1 MENEFTS
8 WPRLLEA
15 PSYTGA
21 IRTLPEDFQVEE
33 IPAYLP
39 GGEGQ
44 HLFLLIEK
52 ISLTTEEVIRELA
65 GQLGV
70 PRHSIGSAGLKDR
83 RALCR
88 QWLSLPA
95 EAERRLGGFSKEGIK
110 ILDARRHRN
119 KLRTGHLRGNRFRI
133 LVRGLD
139 PSCRPEM
146 ERRLGELARRG
157 FPHYFG
163 PQRFGRNFNNLDQ
176 GLAVMNGKLK
186 LRDGRKVRFVLS
198 TVQSWLFNRVLAAR
212 LERGWF
218 GRALVGDLL
227 AFETGRFFLCTE
239 PDKDQPRVD
248 RLEVHP
254 TGPLFGPDMN
264 QPQGEP
270 EAMERAALES
280 SGLSPEVFER
290 FARFTW
296 GGRRPLRAVPKNV
309 SVEQAPEGL
318 WLCFSLPSGA
328 YATSLL
334 RELIEVQDAGEQAGD
349 PAAAET

>member
-8 WPRLLEA
+8 WPRLLEP
-15 PSYTGA
+15 PSYSGA

-39 GGEGQ
+39 GGEGE

-52 ISLTTEEVIRELA
+52 ISLTTEEVIHELA
-65 GQLGV
+65 SQLGV
-70 PRHSIGSAGLKDR
+70 PRNSIGSAGLKDR
-83 RALCR
+83 RSISR

-95 EAERRLGGFSKEGIK
+95 EAEKRLAGFQKQGIR
-110 ILDARRHRN
+110 ILDARRHCN

-139 PSCRPEM
+139 PSCRLEM
-146 ERRLGELARRG
+146 ERRLSELVRRG

-163 PQRFGRNFNNLDQ
+163 PQRFGRNFNNLHQ

-218 GRALVGDLL
+218 GRALAGDLL
-227 AFETGRFFLCTE
+227 AFETGRFFPCTE
-239 PDKDQPRVD
+239 PDKDQSRVD

-254 TGPLFGPDMN
+254 TGPLFGPEMIP
-264 QPQGEP
+264 PQGEP
-270 EAMERAALES
+270 FLLETATLES

-290 FARFTW
+290 FARFTR
-296 GGRRPLRAVPKNV
+296 GGRRPLRVVPKDV
-309 SVEQAPEGL
+309 CLEQAAEGF
-318 WLCFSLPSGA
+318 WFCFFLPAGA

-349 PAAAET
+349 PAASET